1 MTPRSVGMERHELR
15 RNVMT
20 PRSVGMERHELRRN
34 VGYKAIR
41 KARVALLTVLSE
53 CRLRRISGEI
63 GLPDFSVRRE
73 SLFEMPL
80 YFMRRC
86 RL

>member
-1 MTPRSVGMERHELR
+1 
-15 RNVMT
+15 MT